1 MASSPSGAWTVQLGF
16 GNTISLDVGIA
27 PNEIMH
33 PSKIGIYNVFTH
45 VNYNYSENPSLMI
58 FNKLQYV
65 ISMSLKFFPRDC
77 FGLPSPM
84 LPSLPWVCPPP
95 PSCSPCCTRSTEKKW
110 TFLEG
115 FINHFIVFHKWL
127 ITIWNNSCL
136 CRNEKELKSCKS
148 P

>member
-1 MASSPSGAWTVQLGF
+1 MASKAQSQPSLPGLVLIPNPPARTHPPTHPTEQTSSEMASSPSGAWTVQLGF

-27 PNEIMH
+27 LNEIMH

-84 LPSLPWVCPPP
+84 LPSLP
-95 PSCSPCCTRSTEKKW
+95 
-110 TFLEG
+110 
-115 FINHFIVFHKWL
+115 
-127 ITIWNNSCL
+127 
-136 CRNEKELKSCKS
+136 
-148 P
+148 